1 MKTFA
6 AVGTFILFGMG
17 TWAAQPAFSQNG
29 PNNLMSPTYRAPVAQ
44 AAVPQELSRKQVKR
58 LAATAESAADHLKLA
73 NYFRAEANSLE
84 ARATA
89 YEKAATNLRN
99 GPMVKNLTA
108 PSTPGRYE
116 FIAKGFRDEAQVDR
130 SQAAAHEE
138 MAKEIASL

>member
-6 AVGTFILFGMG
+6 AVGTFIVLAMG
-17 TWAAQPAFSQNG
+17 TLAEPAFSQNG
-29 PNNLMSPTYRAPVAQ
+29 PKNFMSPTYRAPMAQ
-44 AAVPQELSRKQVKR
+44 AAGPQDLTRKQVKR
-58 LAATAESAADHLKLA
+58 LTANAESAADHLKLA
-73 NYFRAEANSLE
+73 NYFRTEASSVE
-84 ARATA
+84 ARAAA
-89 YEKAATNLRN
+89 YEKSAANLRN
-99 GPMVKNLTA
+99 GPLVKNLTA